1 MAAEYPPAAAAVA
14 SARGRRAS
22 WSAQLVVLPGFVA
35 VGLMLLWAEHDGGYD
50 ADTWYWGAL
59 LTLALLVVTVI
70 GLGSRRAA
78 LSRPA
83 ALAMLALAAYT
94 AWSYLS
100 ILWADV
106 PGWALEGSN
115 RTLLYLLLFAL
126 FAVIPWAPGAGL
138 AAMALFALGVGTLA
152 VWILA
157 RMAFG
162 HDIAALLIDGRLVA
176 PTGYF
181 NSSVALFMMAALVA
195 TTLATRRELPV
206 LLRGALLAVA
216 CAALQLCVTGQSRGW
231 LFTLPLVLLASIAV
245 VRDRVRVTLAAVLPA
260 AGALI
265 PLHRLL
271 TVFEI
276 HQGPALQDAA
286 GRAARI
292 SLLICAG
299 VLVAG
304 ALLAWADV
312 RLGPRRMRP
321 AAQRVLGAAVAA
333 AAIGAASAG
342 VLAATHGHP
351 VAFVQRQWHGFSHE
365 SDTATA
371 SHFAAV
377 GSSRYDLWRVSL
389 DAFLAH
395 PVGGL
400 GQDNFADY
408 YITRRR
414 TGEDPRSTHSL
425 EMRLLAETGAVG
437 TALFAA
443 FTILA
448 VAAALRSRRVGSDL
462 AAAVG
467 AAALLPLIVW
477 AVHGS
482 VDWFWEM
489 PALSGP
495 AFACLGLGAALGRP
509 RRATSLAVESLPD
522 AHGPHASAA
531 TAGAPEPATPLPRGA
546 PPASRRA
553 HSAAARGA
561 RALGVAAGAV
571 AVLAAAGVLGFPYLA
586 VREVSV
592 ANDVRSR
599 DPADALSRLQTAA
612 KLNPLSSDPDEIGGT
627 IALETGRYADAE
639 RLFEQA
645 LRRRPHGWFAWLGAG
660 LAASA
665 QHHPARAEHD
675 FAYAASLNS
684 REPLLPTVLMRART
698 RDPVSVR
705 EALDFLA
712 RE

>member
-1 MAAEYPPAAAAVA
+1 
-14 SARGRRAS
+14 
-22 WSAQLVVLPGFVA
+22 
-35 VGLMLLWAEHDGGYD
+35 MLLWAEHDGGYD

-59 LTLALLVVTVI
+59 LTLALLVVTVV

-83 ALAMLALAAYT
+83 GLVLLALAAYT

-126 FAVIPWAPGAGL
+126 FAVIPWSPGAAL
-138 AAMALFALGVGTLA
+138 AALALFALGIGALA

-162 HDIAALLIDGRLVA
+162 HDVGALLIDGRLVA

-181 NSSVALFMMAALVA
+181 NSSVALFMMAALIA
-195 TTLATRRELPV
+195 TALAPRRELPA
-206 LLRGALLAVA
+206 LLRGTLLAAA

-245 VRDRVRVTLAAVLPA
+245 VRDRVRVMLAAVFPLV
-260 AGALI
+260 GALI
-265 PLHRLL
+265 PIHLLL
-271 TVFEI
+271 TVFET
-276 HQGPALQDAA
+276 HQGRALQDAA
-286 GRAARI
+286 ARAARI

-304 ALLAWADV
+304 ALVAWADA
-312 RLGPRRMRP
+312 RLGPRQARP
-321 AAQRVLGAAVAA
+321 AGRRVLGAAVAV
-333 AAIGAASAG
+333 AAIGAAFAG
-342 VLAATHGHP
+342 GLAATHGHP
-351 VAFVQRQWHGFSHE
+351 VGFVKRQWHGFSHPQ
-365 SDTATA
+365 SGAATAT
-371 SHFAAV
+371 HFAAV
-377 GSSRYDLWRVSL
+377 GSGRYDFWRVSL
-389 DAFLAH
+389 DAFTAH

-408 YITRRR
+408 YVTRRR

-425 EMRLLAETGAVG
+425 EMRLLAQTGAVG
-437 TALFAA
+437 AALFAA
-443 FTILA
+443 FIVLA
-448 VAAALRSRRVGSDL
+448 VAAALPSRRAGTDL

-477 AVHGS
+477 GVHGS

-495 AFACLGLGAALGRP
+495 AFAFLGLGAAMGRP
-509 RRATSLAVESLPD
+509 RRAVSVAVEASPD
-522 AHGPHASAA
+522 ARGPDASAA
-531 TAGAPEPATPLPRGA
+531 TAGAPEPAAPPPRGPGASAAATAGAPEPAAPPPRGA
-546 PPASRRA
+546 PSASRPGR
-553 HSAAARGA
+553 SAGARGA
-561 RALGVAAGAV
+561 RALGVAAGGV
-571 AVLAAAGVLGFPYLA
+571 AVMAAAGVLGFPYMA

-592 ANDVRSR
+592 ANDIRSA

-612 KLNPLSSDPDEIGGT
+612 KLNPLSPDPDEIGGT
-627 IALETGRYADAE
+627 IALETGRYAYAE
-639 RLFEQA
+639 RRFEHA
-645 LRRRPHGWFAWLGAG
+645 LTLRPHGWFDWLGAG

-665 QHHPARAEHD
+665 QHHPARAQHD
-675 FAYAASLNS
+675 FAYAASLNP
-684 REPLLPTVLMRART
+684 REPLLGTALARAHT
-698 RDPVSVR
+698 RHPVSAR

-712 RE
+712 PE

>member
-1 MAAEYPPAAAAVA
+1 
-14 SARGRRAS
+14 
-22 WSAQLVVLPGFVA
+22 
-35 VGLMLLWAEHDGGYD
+35 MLLWAEHDGGYD

-78 LSRPA
+78 VSRPA
-83 ALAMLALAAYT
+83 GWALLALAAYT

-126 FAVIPWAPGAGL
+126 FAVIPWSPGAAL
-138 AAMALFALGVGTLA
+138 AAMSLFALGIGALA

-162 HDIAALLIDGRLVA
+162 HDVGALLIDGRLVA

-181 NSSVALFMMAALVA
+181 NSSVALFMMGALVA
-195 TTLATRRELPV
+195 IVLATRLELPALV
-206 LLRGALLAVA
+206 RGALLAMA
-216 CAALQLCVTGQSRGW
+216 CGAFQLCVMGQSRGW

-245 VRDRVRVTLAAVLPA
+245 VRDRVRVTLAAVLPV

-265 PLHRLL
+265 PVHRLL
-271 TVFEI
+271 TVFDT
-276 HQGPALQDAA
+276 HQGPALQEAA

-304 ALLAWADV
+304 AVVAWADA
-312 RLGPRRMRP
+312 RLGSRRARP
-321 AAQRVLGAAVAA
+321 GGRRVLGAALAA

-342 VLAATHGHP
+342 ALAATHGHP
-351 VAFVQRQWHGFSHE
+351 VAFVKRQWHGFNHE
-365 SDTATA
+365 NAPTAGT
-371 SHFAAV
+371 HFGAV
-377 GSSRYDLWRVSL
+377 GSGRYDFWRVSL
-389 DAFLAH
+389 DAFTAH

-414 TGEDPRSTHSL
+414 TDEDPRSTHSL
-425 EMRLLAETGAVG
+425 EMRLLAHTGAVG
-437 TALFAA
+437 TVLFAA
-443 FTILA
+443 FTVLA
-448 VAAALRSRRVGSDL
+448 VAAALRARRSGSDL

-495 AFACLGLGAALGRP
+495 AFAGLGLGAALGRP
-509 RRATSLAVESLPD
+509 SQAASVAVESSP
-522 AHGPHASAA
+522 GPPGSGPSAA
-531 TAGAPEPATPLPRGA
+531 TAGPPEPAGPPPRGA
-546 PPASRRA
+546 PSASRPGR
-553 HSAAARGA
+553 SAPARPSA
-561 RALGVAAGAV
+561 RALGLTAGGV
-571 AVLAAAGVLGFPYLA
+571 AVVAAAGVLGLPYLA
-586 VREVSV
+586 VREISI
-592 ANDVRSR
+592 ADNIRSA
-599 DPADALSRLQTAA
+599 DPAGALSRLHTAA
-612 KLNPLSSDPDEIGGT
+612 KLNPLSPDPDQIGGT
-627 IALETGRYADAE
+627 IALETGRYTDAE
-639 RLFEQA
+639 RRFRQA
-645 LRRRPHGWFAWLGAG
+645 IKLRPHGWFGWLGVG

-665 QHHPARAEHD
+665 QDHPARAERD

-684 REPLLPTVLMRART
+684 QEVLLRSALARVHT
-698 RDPVSVR
+698 RHPVSPR
-705 EALDFLA
+705 EALDILA